1 MSDTS
6 SDRPAVRIIP
16 PLIYLAGLVAGGLA
30 SVVLPTNVIPP
41 APAFAI
47 GGILILLGA
56 ALAGSAVFRFK
67 RAGTTVRPDRA
78 PSRLV
83 VAGPYKFTRNPMY
96 LALAVVYLGIA
107 VADQSLWA
115 LILLPVV
122 LTIIRRRA
130 IAPEEAFLERR
141 FGADY
146 TSYKAKVGRWL

>member
-1 MSDTS
+1 
-6 SDRPAVRIIP
+6 
-16 PLIYLAGLVAGGLA
+16 
-30 SVVLPTNVIPP
+30 
-41 APAFAI
+41 
-47 GGILILLGA
+47 
-56 ALAGSAVFRFK
+56 
-67 RAGTTVRPDRA
+67 
-78 PSRLV
+78 
-83 VAGPYKFTRNPMY
+83 MY

-146 TSYKAKVGRWL
+146 VSYKAKVGRWL

>member
-16 PLIYLAGLVAGGLA
+16 PLIYLAGLVVGGLA
-30 SVVLPTNVIPP
+30 SLVLPTNVVPA
-41 APAFAI
+41 APALAI

-67 RAGTTVRPDRA
+67 SAGTTVRPDRA

-96 LALAVVYLGIA
+96 LGLAVLYLGIA
-107 VADQSLWA
+107 AADQSLWA
-115 LILLPVV
+115 LLLLPVV
-122 LTIIRRRA
+122 LAIIRRWA
-130 IAPEEAFLERR
+130 IGPEEAFLERR

-146 TSYKAKVGRWL
+146 VSYQAKVGRWL